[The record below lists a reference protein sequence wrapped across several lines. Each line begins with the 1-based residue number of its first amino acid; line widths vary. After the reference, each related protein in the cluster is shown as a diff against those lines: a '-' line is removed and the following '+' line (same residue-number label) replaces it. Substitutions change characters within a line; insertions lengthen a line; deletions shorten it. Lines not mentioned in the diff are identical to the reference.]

1 MALDKNQRRFKLIVT
16 QVEVSL
22 LEAAWR
28 EEIEGDF
35 VEIEFQGKILPTTHI
50 RMDQAIRTGD
60 FDLQQR
66 TLA

>member
-1 MALDKNQRRFKLIVT
+1 MALDKQQRRFKLIVT
-16 QVEVSL
+16 EVEVNL

-35 VEIEFQGKILPTTHI
+35 VEIEFQGKLLPTTHI
-50 RMDQAIRTGD
+50 RMDQALRTGN

-66 TLA
+66 SLA